1 MELVAAVNAVRLAQ
15 RVRELLKM
23 SIGGVRYFLDS
34 LDVLGMLRMASG
46 QFNKFVGTR
55 VSEI

>member
-15 RVRELLKM
+15 RVRGLLKM

-34 LDVLGMLRMASG
+34 LDVLGML
-46 QFNKFVGTR
+46 
-55 VSEI
+55 